1 MSMNAVNILRIIAVV
16 AAVIAA
22 FVTIPYVAIAFIL
35 LGLVIGFIGIEAER
49 RILYLVMAVA
59 LTTVAGGLGAIP
71 MAGEYFTA
79 ILTNLS
85 TVINAGA
92 IAVILTIIYERIMA
106 SDSN

>member
-1 MSMNAVNILRIIAVV
+1 MSMNAVNIIRIIAIA

-22 FVTIPYVAIAFIL
+22 FVTIPYVAIAFVV
-35 LGLVIGFIGIEAER
+35 LGLIIGFIGIEEDR
-49 RILYLVMAVA
+49 RILFLVMAVA
-59 LTTVAGGLGAIP
+59 LTTVAGGLGGIP

-92 IAVILTIIYERIMA
+92 IAVILMIVYERVTA
-106 SDSN
+106 S